1 MASYVETTAVAL
13 RRGNTTANEQFVGVQ
28 GELVVDLGSTGE
40 GTDVNTTLRL
50 HNGIT
55 PGGIPMARADFGN
68 ITTQALAENRDR
80 IEDKNLAYAD
90 LSNLE
95 KNNNPEQIVNVFTEY
110 GFAKKAEVDTELETY
125 AKKDMSN
132 VDTTPLATNKGDKN
146 LAYSNTSNINTANLT
161 DINIH
166 NGVDGNK
173 PLAYADLSNVDLTP
187 ITGNF
192 ANLDF
197 SNVEQT
203 TWDNIVTTQSLEQTT
218 NKDDEITETELTDG
232 HYPETKAVVEYVATK
247 LSAAAGMTTSLNNAT
262 SWDAL
267 YASSGQIYDFD
278 SSSTYIGS
286 GGSGFTEGNIYP
298 TNASLTEDW
307 SVFGVMFHNIDT
319 DYSFA
324 PSFEYGMDDLSSYSP
339 GKICNDKYTVN
350 FTSTQVAEN
359 LYKYTITSI
368 SPTPVSAD
376 IEENTVFY
384 LDSLPP
390 FRKVL
395 GIQANAVSETGA
407 ITEFEYV
414 PAQAKTYISEPT
426 LTVTG
431 GTAPAT
437 LTMMSTGLIPAIGG
451 ASLAKVNLTNLEGMD
466 VMDAAAEEETPWRI
480 RHNIPI
486 PSVPSENDYYRIVTA
501 GLVAD
506 GITTAIQSI
515 PTAGDGTIT
524 IQQGTVTKGTFNVNQ
539 ANDTTIVLDA
549 PREPVVVTE
558 LPANPDANTTYYI
571 LETE

>member
-1 MASYVETTAVAL
+1 MASYVETTVVAL

>member
-13 RRGNTTANEQFVGVQ
+13 RRGDTTANEQFVGVQ
-28 GELVVDLGSTGE
+28 GELVVDLGSAGE

-55 PGGIPMARADFGN
+55 PGGIPIARADFGN
-68 ITTQALAENRDR
+68 ITTQALAENRDKL
-80 IEDKNLAYAD
+80 EDKNLAYAD

-95 KNNNPEQIVNVFTEY
+95 KNTNSENIVSIFTDY

-132 VDTTPLATNKGDKN
+132 VEASLLATTKGDEN
-146 LAYSNTSNINTANLT
+146 LAYANTSNINTANLVNET
-161 DINIH
+161 IH
-166 NGVDGNK
+166 NGIDGNK
-173 PLAYADLSNVDLTP
+173 ALAYADLSNVNLTP

-192 ANLDF
+192 ANSDF
-197 SNVEQT
+197 SNVEQV
-203 TWDNIVTTQSLEQTT
+203 TWNNIISIQYLEQNT
-218 NKDDEITETELTDG
+218 NKDDEIIDTNLIDG
-232 HYPETKAVVEYVATK
+232 HYPETKAVVSYISERLNNTSDMK
-247 LSAAAGMTTSLNNAT
+247 TTLSNAT

-267 YASSGQIYDFD
+267 YASSGQIYSFD
-278 SSSTYIGS
+278 SSSTYIEN

-298 TNASLTEDW
+298 TNAGLTEDW
-307 SVFGVMFHNIDT
+307 SVFGVIFHDINNN
-319 DYSFA
+319 YSFT
-324 PSFEYGMDDLSSYSP
+324 PNFEYGMDDLSSYSP
-339 GKICNDKYTVN
+339 GKICNDKYTVS
-350 FTSTQVAEN
+350 FTSTPVAEN

-368 SPTPVSAD
+368 SPTPALTD
-376 IEENTVFY
+376 IEENTIFY

-390 FRKVL
+390 FRKAL
-395 GIQANAVSETGA
+395 CIQANTVSETGA
-407 ITEFEYV
+407 ITEFEYI
-414 PAQAKTYISEPT
+414 PTQAKTYISEPT

-431 GTAPAT
+431 GTTSAT

-506 GITTAIQSI
+506 GIATAIQSI
-515 PTAGDGTIT
+515 PTAGNGTIT
-524 IQQGTVTKGTFNVNQ
+524 IQQGTVTKGTFTVNQ
-539 ANDTTIVLDA
+539 TDNTTIVLDA
-549 PREPVVVTE
+549 PKEPVIVTE